1 MSDTTRRGF
10 LAAAGTG
17 TAIAVVATATAGAA
31 SAAPRSNEEAI
42 EALGGATLVA
52 FIEDPRSGVL
62 ALMVGEDEVEIHDP
76 ALVRRLVK
84 AAGGR
89 A

>member
-1 MSDTTRRGF
+1 MGNATRRGF

-17 TAIAVVATATAGAA
+17 TAIAVVATAGGAV
-31 SAAPRSNEEAI
+31 AAPRSNEEAL
-42 EALGGATLVA
+42 EALDGAVLVA
-52 FIEDPRSGVL
+52 FIEDPASGVL
-62 ALMVGEDEVEIHDP
+62 SLMVGEDEVEIHDP

-84 AAGGR
+84 ASGGK